1 MLLKV
6 YPFFEFLK
14 STVTLDHPAR
24 SAEDVPSRSLVM
36 FTC

>member
-14 STVTLDHPAR
+14 STLTLDHPAR
-24 SAEDVPSRSLVM
+24 SAEGVPSLSLVM